1 MASGSSSSYR
11 RRTRSPTTGDMVE
24 RQRRR
29 HFEQVLGGAALSLAL
44 PDPPAPVSR
53 LMDFSRRP
61 WNVFGGIEAARADDA
76 VAGPPAPPP
85 APPAPSTPLPW
96 WMATSPVFN
105 GLDVQVTPAEPL
117 ARLFTPRANDFEA
130 GSSRAPP
137 PAPPAAS
144 TPLPRWMALATSPAF
159 NGLAV
164 VEATPTGPLACRFLP
179 GANYAEAGNFCA
191 PPPAQDVDPL
201 RSRQAR
207 ALGGQSQSKP
217 TAQREPCRELVQDV
231 MFPLL
236 GRCCDAMQAVVKA
249 RHEATANPGDAM
261 LQHRLQVARSQH
273 DLLKASLDRLNMMH
287 GFVQPTNR
295 PSDEQV

>member
-1 MASGSSSSYR
+1 MASGSSNSYR
-11 RRTRSPTTGDMVE
+11 RRARSPTTGDMVE

-29 HFEQVLGGAALSLAL
+29 RFEQVLGGAALSLAL

-76 VAGPPAPPP
+76 AAGPPAPPP
-85 APPAPSTPLPW
+85 APPAPSTPLPR

-159 NGLAV
+159 NSLLRPRGRSPVASCPV
-164 VEATPTGPLACRFLP
+164 PTMPRRGTSARRHPCRTWIHYDR
-179 GANYAEAGNFCA
+179 GKCA
-191 PPPAQDVDPL
+191 PSAASP
-201 RSRQAR
+201 R
-207 ALGGQSQSKP
+207 
-217 TAQREPCRELVQDV
+217 
-231 MFPLL
+231 
-236 GRCCDAMQAVVKA
+236 
-249 RHEATANPGDAM
+249 
-261 LQHRLQVARSQH
+261 
-273 DLLKASLDRLNMMH
+273 ASLRHSANH
-287 GFVQPTNR
+287 AGSSSKT
-295 PSDEQV
+295 